1 MRTGNWPG
9 GSHTTRPKVNYGAA
23 VKLYKTGQKKGE
35 KETGESMYDSEKA

>member
-9 GSHTTRPKVNYGAA
+9 GSHTTRPKVNCGAA